1 MFDNIIIKILT
12 RLKWIDKRVKKTT
25 KLVEELQNKTEIIN
39 ILFQYLKKIIKVL
52 KKVVDIC

>member
-12 RLKWIDKRVKKTT
+12 RLKWIDKTT